1 MINIKT
7 YTNTTNSLSD
17 VNSINS
23 ILIIGRGRNERKW
36 CLFIPLRV
44 FIKVKTK
51 ISN

>member
-23 ILIIGRGRNERKW
+23 ILIIGRGRNERK
-36 CLFIPLRV
+36 LNEA
-44 FIKVKTK
+44 K
-51 ISN
+51 